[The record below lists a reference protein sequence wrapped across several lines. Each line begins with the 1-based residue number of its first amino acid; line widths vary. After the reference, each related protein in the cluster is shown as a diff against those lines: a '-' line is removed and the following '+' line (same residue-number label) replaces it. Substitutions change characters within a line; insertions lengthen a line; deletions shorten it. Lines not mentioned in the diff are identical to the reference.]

1 MGPLSV
7 EKNMDI
13 FQNLLQLRI
22 LLANLSAL
30 DNLSMY
36 FSILT
41 FGEHMKVVTQF
52 SAEVFPVQTNLLII
66 LKVTQ
71 INYVS
76 RNQLYNTANDC
87 QILNFGLSWP
97 G

>member
-1 MGPLSV
+1 
-7 EKNMDI
+7 
-13 FQNLLQLRI
+13 
-22 LLANLSAL
+22 
-30 DNLSMY
+30 
-36 FSILT
+36 
-41 FGEHMKVVTQF
+41 MKVVTQF

-76 RNQLYNTANDC
+76 RNQLHNTANGC